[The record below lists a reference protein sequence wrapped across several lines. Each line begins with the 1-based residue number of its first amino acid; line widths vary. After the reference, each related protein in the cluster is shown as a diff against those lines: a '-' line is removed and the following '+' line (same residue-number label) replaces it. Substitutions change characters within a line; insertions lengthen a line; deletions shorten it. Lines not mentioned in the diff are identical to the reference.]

1 MNRQDVRRAATGP
14 ASSRPPAKPSSD
26 RHPSGATRT
35 TILMVFE
42 AMSPQ
47 LRNYHADRIEREWYD
62 RLTPEAK
69 PLHGP
74 GRLLIVSPTHFETT

>member
-1 MNRQDVRRAATGP
+1 MTIDDVD
-14 ASSRPPAKPSSD
+14 PSD
-26 RHPSGATRT
+26 TFDVEIHDH
-35 TILMVFE
+35 
-42 AMSPQ
+42 Q